1 MEFAGSNTQSA
12 AAPEFELDALPHDRS
27 QCLECMLAV
36 RLSSSSTEPNTH
48 SPELSSS
55 SRTDSGAINP
65 SATVE
70 VANTAER
77 KEAERERSA
86 SQGEQ
91 SEEERKGKEGTR
103 SLTLGEESQKRRG
116 SRSPSPLVGMKRVN
130 SESVDMDSVD
140 SELREEGEMKES
152 SVDDS
157 SQETSGKEGSSSQS
171 SGAKGIPVGSR

>member
-27 QCLECMLAV
+27 QCLECMLAM

-48 SPELSSS
+48 SPESSSS
-55 SRTDSGAINP
+55 SRTDSGAVNQ

-77 KEAERERSA
+77 KEAERGRSV

-91 SEEERKGKEGTR
+91 SGEERKGAR

-116 SRSPSPLVGMKRVN
+116 SRSPSPLVRMKRVN
-130 SESVDMDSVD
+130 SDSADMDSAD
-140 SELREEGEMKES
+140 LELREEGEMKGS
-152 SVDDS
+152 SVEDS

-171 SGAKGIPVGSR
+171 SGAKGILTNTVGSK